1 MTTTN
6 YMKLTAKEFRSEKN
20 KRLTLLGMSGVGKTH
35 LSKLIG
41 ENGDWYHFSGDYH
54 IGATYL
60 KDEIINNITKKM
72 KQDPWLQNL
81 LDNQSISV
89 NSQVTFDNLEP
100 ISAFLGKVGNP
111 EEGGL
116 AIDEFI
122 RRQSLFLE
130 AEIKAMY
137 DVPSFIKQSQ
147 QSGYDNFIN
156 DAGGSLCE
164 LGDKKLYQ
172 LLAKNTLIIY
182 IKTNKEAERLL
193 IERSKNQPKPVYY
206 HPDFFASALQ
216 SYLEKNSLDYVA
228 QIAPDAF
235 VRWVFPR
242 LIKDRLVKYQALAD
256 QYGYTIK
263 SDDLYH
269 CNSADDVINLIAG
282 ALD

>member
-20 KRLTLLGMSGVGKTH
+20 KRLPLLGMSGVGKTH

-41 ENGDWYHFSGDYH
+41 ENGGWYHFSGDYH

-81 LDNQSISV
+81 LNNQSISV
-89 NSQVTFDNLEP
+89 NGQVTFDNLEP

-116 AIDEFI
+116 EIDEFI

-164 LGDKKLYQ
+164 LEDKKLYQ

-182 IKTNKEAERLL
+182 IKTNKEAERVL

-206 HPDFFASALQ
+206 HPGFLASALQ

-228 QIAPDAF
+228 QINPDAF
-235 VRWVFPR
+235 ARWVFPR
-242 LIKDRLVKYQALAD
+242 LVEDRLAKYQTLAE
-256 QYGYTIK
+256 QYGYIIK

-269 CNSADDVINLIAG
+269 CHSEDDVINLIAG

>member
-1 MTTTN
+1 
-6 YMKLTAKEFRSEKN
+6 MKLTAKEFRGEKN

-35 LSKLIG
+35 LAKLIG

-116 AIDEFI
+116 EIDEFI

-130 AEIKAMY
+130 AEINAMY

-164 LGDKKLYQ
+164 LEDKKLYQ
-172 LLAKNTLIIY
+172 LLAKNTLIVY
-182 IKTNKEAERLL
+182 IKTNKEAERVL

-228 QIAPDAF
+228 QINPDAF

-242 LIKDRLVKYQALAD
+242 LVEDRLSKYL
-256 QYGYTIK
+256 
-263 SDDLYH
+263 S
-269 CNSADDVINLIAG
+269 LIHISEPTRPY
-282 ALD
+282 